1 MPPQV
6 CFYVLVSLLCSA
18 IACRSLCAQAP
29 NPARLA
35 SESAASPTTLVS
47 STPGLKRT
55 SPLAKARELYRTGK
69 LEAAEEGYKAILRD
83 DPRSAPTC
91 AGLARLYLKQ
101 KRVPDASAAAA
112 KAFELAR
119 QMSAGHAA
127 MGKVYIRQTQ
137 IAEAEKEFPSEVRR
151 GTSSARA
158 YFGLAGF
165 YSTILLFDVR

>member
-1 MPPQV
+1 M
-6 CFYVLVSLLCSA
+6 LASLLCSA

-101 KRVPDASAAAA
+101 QKRVPDASAAAA

-127 MGKVYIRQTQ
+127 MGKVYIRQAQ
-137 IAEAEKEFPSEVRR
+137 IAEAEKEFLSEVRR